1 MPGYV
6 LRKPSLQVLRCALLA
21 EGRALLL
28 LVPSEQEAMLKAL
41 EAAKVPVK
49 AIKMNPNKQ
58 QPITGALQALLSKDS
73 ALKVSHCPCSLMSLP
88 LTCNAPACPPD
99 RQFHRLQ
106 CVFYF
111 LSFPSFS
118 APGCHV

>member
-1 MPGYV
+1 M
-6 LRKPSLQVLRCALLA
+6 LRCALLV

-49 AIKMNPNKQ
+49 ALKMNHHKQ

-73 ALKVSHCPCSLMSLP
+73 ALKVLYCPCSLM
-88 LTCNAPACPPD
+88 
-99 RQFHRLQ
+99 
-106 CVFYF
+106 
-111 LSFPSFS
+111 
-118 APGCHV
+118 